1 MINFLQRHVE
11 YRDNKYSHFQ
21 LDFGI
26 PERTDV
32 KKDILCSDLCAKHIF
47 LVENIFFKN
56 KNSFSPGTF
65 WDPSIAGPAMTHGVI
80 NHGPDSHNTIVPRA
94 EIQYII

>member
-1 MINFLQRHVE
+1 MISRVCALSLEIPAVLLEGDSSWDLRRKGILIFLRRRCLINFLQRHVD

-47 LVENIFFKN
+47 FGRKYFL
-56 KNSFSPGTF
+56 
-65 WDPSIAGPAMTHGVI
+65 
-80 NHGPDSHNTIVPRA
+80 
-94 EIQYII
+94 